1 MKGLREPMEEQRMVP
16 TRQRPIRS
24 TAVRAVAALAAT
36 AVLLAACGGD
46 GGGNGASD
54 YTLHVLVVNA
64 SDADATVSY
73 TGAEPAEDV
82 VQKTC
87 SADIHDFPIADPF
100 TLAVNGETVIDSDAD
115 LPDGLPNDGESDLI
129 VRVDVAKDGTTSF
142 DKVRPGSD
150 IGKPSKAAYCPSLP
164 G

>member
-1 MKGLREPMEEQRMVP
+1 MGHSRP
-16 TRQRPIRS
+16 RPIRS
-24 TAVRAVAALAAT
+24 TIARAVAVLAAT

-46 GGGNGASD
+46 GGGDGASD
-54 YTLHVLVVNA
+54 FTLHVLVVNA

-73 TGAEPAEDV
+73 TGADPADDV

-87 SADIHDFPIADPF
+87 SADVHNFPLADPF
-100 TLAVNGETVIDSDAD
+100 TVAVNGETVIDSDVD

-129 VRVDVAKDGTTSF
+129 VRIDVAKDGTTTF
-142 DKVRPGSD
+142 DKVRPGS
-150 IGKPSKAAYCPSLP
+150 GMQKPAKAAYCPGSA

>member
-1 MKGLREPMEEQRMVP
+1 MEEQRMGP
-16 TRQRPIRS
+16 SRPRPIRS
-24 TAVRAVAALAAT
+24 TVVRAVAALAAT
-36 AVLLAACGGD
+36 AVLLVACGGD
-46 GGGNGASD
+46 GGGDGASD
-54 YTLHVLVVNA
+54 FTLHALIVNA
-64 SDADATVSY
+64 SDADVTVSY
-73 TGAEPAEDV
+73 TGAEPADDV

-87 SADIHDFPIADPF
+87 SADVHNFPLNDPF
-100 TLAVNGETVIDSDAD
+100 TLAINGETVIDSDAD
-115 LPDGLPNDGESDLI
+115 LPDGIPNNAESDLI